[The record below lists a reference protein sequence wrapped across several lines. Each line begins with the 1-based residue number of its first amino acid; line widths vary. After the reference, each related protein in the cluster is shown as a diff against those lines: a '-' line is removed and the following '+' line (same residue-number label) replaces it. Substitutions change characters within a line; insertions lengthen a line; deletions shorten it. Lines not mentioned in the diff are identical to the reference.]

1 MLVLDQKPVLEDT
14 LLVLILAI
22 PLVLPVLL
30 DHMLNPR
37 DLLLLA
43 PLLDRYKL
51 LNQPHQ
57 LAAGPIL
64 KLVLLLY
71 NPHPFFMH
79 LDLEEMPRE
88 GYGIGRDVAGC
99 GTVTGG
105 YGSGSESPSPSL
117 INSRG

>member
-30 DHMLNPR
+30 DHLLNPR

-57 LAAGPIL
+57 L
-64 KLVLLLY
+64 
-71 NPHPFFMH
+71 
-79 LDLEEMPRE
+79 LDQF
-88 GYGIGRDVAGC
+88 
-99 GTVTGG
+99 
-105 YGSGSESPSPSL
+105 
-117 INSRG
+117 